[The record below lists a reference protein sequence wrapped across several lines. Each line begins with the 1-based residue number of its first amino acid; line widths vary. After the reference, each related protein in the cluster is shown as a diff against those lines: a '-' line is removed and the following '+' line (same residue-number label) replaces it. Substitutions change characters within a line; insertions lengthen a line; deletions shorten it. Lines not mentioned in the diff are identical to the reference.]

1 MYIPKREVVYAM
13 TTEIHFKV
21 KGEERKKLAYAIGE
35 LLGMSVKYTRTPKFD
50 YLIGSCILDKNGV
63 FHTSEDLSESELE
76 LVLERF
82 YKGEPIQQ
90 SELPEDET
98 VEADVLSISVPR
110 NMFTDDKLENLQK
123 LIEGKQMLFK
133 RAFRAEQ
140 LEVVITQNQV
150 SLPWFPLASEPDA
163 VNAYTEFIFKLCE
176 LAIKLKRVSLKDKE
190 VENEKMHFDVS
201 FCTWVSSEMIAKQL
215 VGFFFKILLEIQRFV
230 VNNIIR
236 FFGTGCRKDAMCY
249 FVARS

>member
-1 MYIPKREVVYAM
+1 MI
-13 TTEIHFKV
+13 TEIDFKV

-50 YLIGSCILDKNGV
+50 YLIGSCIMDKNGV
-63 FHTSEDLSESELE
+63 FHASGDLSESKLD
-76 LVLERF
+76 LILERF

-123 LIEGKQMLFK
+123 LIEGKQTLFK
-133 RAFRAEQ
+133 HAFLTEQ
-140 LEVVITQNQV
+140 LEVVITENQV
-150 SLPWFPLASEPDA
+150 SFPWFPLVSELDA
-163 VNAYTEFIFKLCE
+163 VNAYTEFISKLCE

-190 VENEKMHFDVS
+190 VENEKYAFRC
-201 FCTWVSSEMIAKQL
+201 FL
-215 VGFFFKILLEIQRFV
+215 LRLGFIGDDSKVARRILLQNLSGNSAF
-230 VNNIIR
+230 
-236 FFGTGCRKDAMCY
+236 RK
-249 FVARS
+249 V

>member
-1 MYIPKREVVYAM
+1 MYIPKRKVVCAM
-13 TTEIHFKV
+13 ITEIDFKV

-50 YLIGSCILDKNGV
+50 YLIGSCIMDKNGV
-63 FHTSEDLSESELE
+63 FHASGDLSESKLD
-76 LVLERF
+76 LILERF

-123 LIEGKQMLFK
+123 LIEGKQTLFK
-133 RAFRAEQ
+133 HAFRAEQ
-140 LEVVITQNQV
+140 LEVVITRNQV
-150 SLPWFPLASEPDA
+150 SFPWFPLASESDVA
-163 VNAYTEFIFKLCE
+163 NAYTEFISKLCE

-190 VENEKMHFDVS
+190 VENEKYAFRC
-201 FCTWVSSEMIAKQL
+201 FL
-215 VGFFFKILLEIQRFV
+215 LRLGFIGDDSKLARRILLQNLSGNSAF
-230 VNNIIR
+230 
-236 FFGTGCRKDAMCY
+236 RK
-249 FVARS
+249 V

>member
-1 MYIPKREVVYAM
+1 MIS
-13 TTEIHFKV
+13 EIDFKV

-35 LLGMSVKYTRTPKFD
+35 SLGMPVKYTRTPKFD

-63 FHTSEDLSESELE
+63 FHASGDLSESKLD
-76 LVLERF
+76 LILERF

-123 LIEGKQMLFK
+123 LIEGKQTLFK
-133 RAFRAEQ
+133 HAFRVEQ
-140 LEVVITQNQV
+140 LEVAITENQV
-150 SLPWFPLASEPDA
+150 LFPWFPLASEPDA
-163 VNAYTEFIFKLCE
+163 VSAYTEFISKLCE

-190 VENEKMHFDVS
+190 VENEKYAFRC
-201 FCTWVSSEMIAKQL
+201 FL
-215 VGFFFKILLEIQRFV
+215 LRLGFIGDDSKVARRILLQNLSGNSAF
-230 VNNIIR
+230 
-236 FFGTGCRKDAMCY
+236 RK
-249 FVARS
+249 V

>member
-1 MYIPKREVVYAM
+1 MI
-13 TTEIHFKV
+13 TEIDFKV

-35 LLGMSVKYTRTPKFD
+35 LLEMPVKYTRTPKFD
-50 YLIGSCILDKNGV
+50 YLIGSCIMDKNGV
-63 FHTSEDLSESELE
+63 FHASGDLSESKLD
-76 LVLERF
+76 LILERF

-123 LIEGKQMLFK
+123 LIE
-133 RAFRAEQ
+133 Q

-150 SLPWFPLASEPDA
+150 SFPWFPLASEPDA
-163 VNAYTEFIFKLCE
+163 VSAYTEFITKLCG

-190 VENEKMHFDVS
+190 VENEKYAFRC
-201 FCTWVSSEMIAKQL
+201 FL
-215 VGFFFKILLEIQRFV
+215 LRLGFIGDDSKVARRILLQNLSRNSAF
-230 VNNIIR
+230 
-236 FFGTGCRKDAMCY
+236 RK
-249 FVARS
+249 V